1 MSSLTSFRRNLRRV
15 AGTLFPRWMERRSW
29 AIYRNH
35 GEAGPWLLINGFQ
48 KEGTKPG
55 KRYHERSRRNRCGW
69 HMAKRWNGL
78 IGGAP

>member
-1 MSSLTSFRRNLRRV
+1 MSTLTSFRRNLRRE

-35 GEAGPWLLINGFQ
+35 GKAGPWLLIDGFK

-55 KRYHERSRRNRCGW
+55 HRRARRLLRTRHGWANRNRSTGP
-69 HMAKRWNGL
+69 R
-78 IGGAP
+78 